1 MLREPCRPHGVL
13 DPKAF
18 GRSPRRQTLRRFV
31 LTRQPP
37 GKLAAQQILEFG
49 LLFRAATFLCSVA
62 ANPFLPIPI
71 GILYGHE
78 VPDQDR

>member
-1 MLREPCRPHGVL
+1 MLREPCRPHRVL

-18 GRSPRRQTLRRFV
+18 DPESRRQTLRRFV

-37 GKLAAQQILEFG
+37 GKLAQQILEFG
-49 LLFRAATFLCSVA
+49 LLFRAATFLCSVG
-62 ANPFLPIPI
+62 PIRSSQSRLVF
-71 GILYGHE
+71 LYGHD

>member
-37 GKLAAQQILEFG
+37 GKLAQQILEFG

-71 GILYGHE
+71 GILYGHD